1 MRCLVKRVNMNTINP
16 TGVAALVLLVLLQGT
31 AFAQERKAYRHV
43 DAAGNVTYS
52 QTPPADGKDAK
63 AVDITP
69 AQRGRGGN
77 VGGYATYD
85 DPRYYAGQPSYE
97 RYAGATQSAQT
108 AREQRLAAVKAE
120 CERQRGVDCNNPATI
135 QYLDSTAIPGRGRYR

>member
-1 MRCLVKRVNMNTINP
+1 MRCPVRRVDMNTINP
-16 TGVAALVLLVLLQGT
+16 RGLAVLALLILLQGT

-63 AVDITP
+63 SIDITP

-77 VGGYATYD
+77 VSGYTTYD
-85 DPRYYAGQPSYE
+85 DPRYYAGQPYYD
-97 RYAGATQSAQT
+97 RYAGAMPPAQT

-135 QYLDSTAIPGRGRYR
+135 QYLDSTSIPGRGRYR